1 MRILFACGGDPTYI
15 RNAVI
20 LNLLRR
26 SHEVIEITD
35 SSRSTATRHAK
46 LALRLLRSR
55 RDYDLVVIGFMGN
68 YLMLLVPFLTR
79 QPILFDMFLSM
90 YDTYC
95 LDRRRFAPD
104 SLAGRL
110 LFWLDANATRRA
122 SHVLSDTHTHAQYLG
137 ETFHLPPNKVTFLF
151 TGCNEQFF
159 YPRQREPQLQR
170 STVTV
175 LHYGAHLPLHGLDT
189 ILRAAKRVED
199 NPDIRF
205 KIIGSGI
212 YTQNLH
218 QLAGELKLDNVDWVP
233 FLHFSKLPDEI
244 EAADICLGG
253 HFSTI
258 PKAARVIG
266 GKTFECLAMGKPTI
280 VGENPANRELLTH
293 GHDAYFCPMANPDAL
308 AEAILTLARDAA
320 LRDYLGQ
327 NARQTFVA
335 RCSVAAMAPTLD
347 DLITRLAS

>member
-1 MRILFACGGDPTYI
+1 MRVLFTCGGDLDYI

-20 LNLLRR
+20 RQILKQ

-35 SSRSTATRHAK
+35 TSDRLAARHAK
-46 LALRLLRSR
+46 IALRLLTSR
-55 RDYDLVVIGFMGN
+55 HDYDLAFVGFTGS

-79 QPILFDMFLSM
+79 RPILFDMFLSM

-95 LDRRRFAPD
+95 LDRRRFAPN

-122 SHVLSDTHTHAQYLG
+122 SHILSDTHTHAQYLC
-137 ETFHLPPNKVTFLF
+137 ETFHFPPNKITFLF

-159 YPRQREPQLQR
+159 YPRERKSVAQR
-170 STVTV
+170 STITV

-189 ILRAAKRVED
+189 VLRAAKKLES
-199 NPDIRF
+199 NAAIRF

-212 YTQNLH
+212 STKILH
-218 QLAGELKLDNVDWVP
+218 RLADELELHNVDWVP

-244 EAADICLGG
+244 DAADICLGG

-266 GKTFECLAMGKPTI
+266 GKTFECLAMAKPTI

-293 GHDAYFCPMANPDAL
+293 RLDAYFCPMADPDAL
-308 AEAILTLARDAA
+308 AESILTLAQDAA

-327 NARQTFVA
+327 NARQTFLA
-335 RCSVAAMAPTLD
+335 RCSVAAMSPALND
-347 DLITRLAS
+347 VIAKLVS